1 MWYKSGS
8 LKVGFECGKAV
19 APHKCHIADPTMQC
33 GSLEASN
40 GLPKRSAEMG
50 TEGGK
55 LPSSE
60 DIKKMRVQVRSPALR
75 CTRLPER

>member
-1 MWYKSGS
+1 
-8 LKVGFECGKAV
+8 
-19 APHKCHIADPTMQC
+19 MQC

-60 DIKKMRVQVRSPALR
+60 DIKKMRVQVRNPAFR
-75 CTRLPER
+75 CTGLPER